1 VTQGTLDKAIA
12 AARAVTNTRWCMVCT
27 QHRRPE
33 GGKTRIG
40 ANGRRIWRCKQCAE
54 RRNPGGFR

>member
-1 VTQGTLDKAIA
+1 MSWKEN
-12 AARAVTNTRWCMVCT
+12 ARLRAAVTEQTGTRHCRSCDK
-27 QHRRPE
+27 HRPAE
-33 GGKTRIG
+33 GGKTRIT